1 MEEKP
6 TTKQLLETPQYFD
19 DNIDDVLVRD
29 TRTLSKIYERC
40 NVVVFESER
49 CNVVVFE
56 SVEFKE
62 AEKDGKWINNN
73 ARFLWRSIHPA
84 IKESQPELV
93 AAWKI
98 GRSCEQ
104 GTMLVSM
111 TLSWL

>member
-29 TRTLSKIYERC
+29 TITLSKIYERC
-40 NVVVFESER
+40 NVVVFES
-49 CNVVVFE
+49 
-56 SVEFKE
+56 VEFKK
-62 AEKDGKWINNN
+62 AEKDDKWINSN

-93 AAWKI
+93 LACKI
-98 GRSCEQ
+98 GKSRGQ

-111 TLSWL
+111 MLSWL